1 MAVKAALWALLALTA
16 LLSATAEDLHVE
28 RQTAEGRVRGNI
40 VRSLGKIVEEYRGI
54 PFAEPPVGKLRF
66 RPPQPKAPW
75 HGTLDATAGST
86 VCPQVPFPTF
96 DMEHLNI
103 TEDCLHL
110 NVWVPELARNAG
122 SSRPVLIWIHGGGFT
137 FGSANE
143 PNYSG
148 AVLTAFAEILVVSM
162 NYRLSIL
169 GFLNANT
176 PDAPGNV
183 GLLDQVMALKWVQRN
198 IEFFGGDPQQVTL
211 FGESAGSMC
220 VHAHIMSPMSERL
233 FKRALLMSG
242 TMYSID
248 TWDTVH
254 ESMVKGDKVAGIVG
268 CSEGGTIDLSS
279 SPQNIINC
287 LRNKSKEELVA
298 AAAQVVA
305 PKLMAF
311 FPTYHDAFLPRNP
324 IEAMKRGFFTAVDVM
339 AGVTSDEAAALLLF
353 PPVHDLLVEDLVSVS
368 PNVIAES
375 LEASLSP
382 LWKQDTPDVLRMY
395 VDDAP
400 QGDINALRRQYV
412 DFSSDRVFNCPLR
425 FMAEKHSERGA
436 KVFAYVFAHKSAT
449 APLPRWVGQPHSCD
463 ISFVFGMRYAAE
475 PASPDGRMSE
485 AFMRMVATFSENGV
499 PELPNNQQWP
509 LYTQSSPIMVVMD
522 HGTFNQ
528 TQDFRASQC
537 ERWRPLF

>member
-1 MAVKAALWALLALTA
+1 MAFKAALLALLALTA
-16 LLSATAEDLHVE
+16 LLSAMAEDTHVE
-28 RQTAEGRVRGNI
+28 RQTTEGRVRGKV

-54 PFAEPPVGKLRF
+54 PFAEPPVGTLRF

-75 HGTLDATAGST
+75 EGTLDATAGST
-86 VCPQVPFPTF
+86 ACPQVTYPGFGM
-96 DMEHLNI
+96 DHLNI

-110 NVWVPELARNAG
+110 NVWVPELARNAS
-122 SSRPVLIWIHGGGFT
+122 SSRPVLIWIHGGGFA

-143 PNYSG
+143 ANYSG
-148 AVLTAFAEILVVSM
+148 AVLTAFAEVLVVSM

-169 GFLNANT
+169 GFLNANS

-183 GLLDQVMALKWVQRN
+183 GLLDQVMALQWVRRN

-211 FGESAGSMC
+211 FGESAGSWS
-220 VHAHIMSPMSERL
+220 VHAHIMSPMSEGL

-268 CSEGGTIDLSS
+268 CSEGGA
-279 SPQNIINC
+279 INLFSNPEDVISC
-287 LRNKSKEELVA
+287 LRNKSTDELVA
-298 AAAQVVA
+298 AAGQSTA

-324 IEAMKRGFFTAVDVM
+324 IEALKRGFFTPVDVM
-339 AGVTSDEAAALLLF
+339 AGVTSDEAAILFLF
-353 PPVHDLLVEDLVSVS
+353 PPVPDFIIEDLVSVS
-368 PNVIAES
+368 PNRITES
-375 LEASLSP
+375 LEACLSR

-400 QGDINALRRQYV
+400 QGDNNALKRQYV

-425 FMAEKHSERGA
+425 FMADKHSERGG

-449 APLPRWVGQPHSCD
+449 VPLPGWMGTPHAFE
-463 ISFVFGMRYAAE
+463 ISFVFGEKYAAE
-475 PASPDGRMSE
+475 PASRDGRMSE
-485 AFMRMVATFSENGV
+485 AFMRMVATFSEEGV
-499 PELPNNQQWP
+499 PELPNNRQWP
-509 LYTQSSPIMVVMD
+509 PYTQSSPIMVAMNHD
-522 HGTFNQ
+522 TFNQ
-528 TQDFRASQC
+528 TQDFRASHC

>member
-1 MAVKAALWALLALTA
+1 MCVTRCYVLLLLVAAASCGRAY
-16 LLSATAEDLHVE
+16 DVE
-28 RQTAEGRVRGNI
+28 RATRLGRVGGN
-40 VRSLGKIVEEYRGI
+40 RLELLGRKVEEYRGI
-54 PFAEPPVGKLRF
+54 PFAQPPVGRLRF
-66 RPPQPKAPW
+66 LPPQPAKPW
-75 HGTLDATAGST
+75 EGILDATSRRTA
-86 VCPQVPFPTF
+86 CPQVPFPGF
-96 DMEHLNI
+96 GMEHLNI

-143 PNYSG
+143 ANYSG
-148 AVLTAFAEILVVSM
+148 AVLTAFAEVLVVSM

-169 GFLNANT
+169 GFLNANS

-211 FGESAGSMC
+211 FGESAGSMS
-220 VHAHIMSPMSERL
+220 VHAHIMSPMSEGL

-242 TMYSID
+242 TMFSID
-248 TWDTVH
+248 VWDTVH

-268 CSEGGTIDLSS
+268 CSEGGAINLFSNPENVLS
-279 SPQNIINC
+279 C
-287 LRNKSKEELVA
+287 LRNKSREELVA
-298 AAAQVVA
+298 AAEQSVA

-324 IEAMKRGFFTAVDVM
+324 IEAMKRGFFAPVDVM
-339 AGVTSDEAAALLLF
+339 AGVTSDEAAILFLF
-353 PPVHDLLVEDLVSVS
+353 PPVADLLAEDLVSVS
-368 PNVIAES
+368 QNGIAES
-375 LEASLSP
+375 LEASLSR

-400 QGDINALRRQYV
+400 QGDNNALRRQYV

-425 FMAEKHSERGA
+425 FMADKHSERGGKA
-436 KVFAYVFAHKSAT
+436 FTYVFAHKSAT
-449 APLPRWVGQPHSCD
+449 ALLPGWMGTPHSFE
-463 ISFVFGMRYAAE
+463 IPFVFGERYAAE
-475 PASPDGRMSE
+475 PASRDGSMSE

-509 LYTQSSPIMVVMD
+509 PYTQSSPIMMVMD
-522 HGTFNQ
+522 HDTFNQ
-528 TQDFRASQC
+528 TQDFRAAHC
-537 ERWRPLF
+537 ERWKPLF

>member
-28 RQTAEGRVRGNI
+28 RQTSEGRVRGNI
-40 VRSLGKIVEEYRGI
+40 VRSLGKSVEEYRGI

-75 HGTLDATAGST
+75 EGTLDATAGST
-86 VCPQVPFPTF
+86 VCAQVPFPGF
-96 DMEHLNI
+96 GMEHLNI

-110 NVWVPELARNAG
+110 NVWVPELARNAS

-143 PNYSG
+143 ANYSG
-148 AVLTAFAEILVVSM
+148 AVLTAFAEVLVVSM

-169 GFLNANT
+169 GFLNANST
-176 PDAPGNV
+176 DAPGNV

-211 FGESAGSMC
+211 FGESAGSMS

-242 TMYSID
+242 TMFSID
-248 TWDTVH
+248 VWDTVH
-254 ESMVKGDKVAGIVG
+254 ESMVKGDKVAAIVG

-279 SPQNIINC
+279 NPQNIINC
-287 LRNKSKEELVA
+287 LRNKSTEELVA
-298 AAAQVVA
+298 AAGQSVA
-305 PKLMAF
+305 PKLMSF

-324 IEAMKRGFFTAVDVM
+324 IEAMKRGFFTPVDVM
-339 AGVTSDEAAALLLF
+339 AGVASDEAAILFLF
-353 PPVHDLLVEDLVSVS
+353 PPLPDLLAEDLVSVS
-368 PNVIAES
+368 QNRIAES
-375 LEASLSP
+375 LEACLSR

-400 QGDINALRRQYV
+400 QGDNNALRRQYV
-412 DFSSDRVFNCPLR
+412 DFTSDRVFNCPLR
-425 FMAEKHSERGA
+425 FMADKHSERGG

-449 APLPRWVGQPHSCD
+449 ATLPGWMGTPHSFE
-463 ISFVFGMRYAAE
+463 IPFVFGEKYAAD

-509 LYTQSSPIMVVMD
+509 PYTRSSPVMMVMD
-522 HGTFNQ
+522 HNTFNQ
-528 TQDFRASQC
+528 TLDFRASQC